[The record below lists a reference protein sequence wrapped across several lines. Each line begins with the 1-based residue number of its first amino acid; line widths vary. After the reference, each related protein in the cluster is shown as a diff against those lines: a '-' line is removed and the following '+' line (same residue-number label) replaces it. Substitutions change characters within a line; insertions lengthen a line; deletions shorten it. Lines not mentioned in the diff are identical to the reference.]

1 MKTAFFLSVQE
12 PQFFFLN
19 TPTYLKI
26 KVRSEPGDIHC
37 HPNFES
43 APTVN
48 QITVPAKISRTFSS
62 PTVNAL
68 CRSYYFEQ
76 PPTHTHTQIE
86 VKKKKKE
93 WIETCIVNKNLT
105 KLNFII
111 LQYLNEVIYS
121 IIKVGKEVFNGL
133 LLWLYEMFTLFW
145 QICVLAGLLP
155 LQGS

>member
-1 MKTAFFLSVQE
+1 MPCVG
-12 PQFFFLN
+12 PIILN
-19 TPTYLKI
+19 NP
-26 KVRSEPGDIHC
+26 RD
-37 HPNFES
+37 
-43 APTVN
+43 
-48 QITVPAKISRTFSS
+48 
-62 PTVNAL
+62 
-68 CRSYYFEQ
+68 
-76 PPTHTHTQIE
+76 THTHTQIE

-93 WIETCIVNKNLT
+93 WIDTCIVNKNLT